1 MKSTERIGLIECG
14 KPEQCF
20 TERSAYLPQEFQV
33 QKAFAFNES
42 AKTTLRKR
50 FPELE
55 WAADC
60 NAILQDDSISFVL
73 FSAPTTEHRALIG
86 AALKANKQVQIV

>member
-1 MKSTERIGLIECG
+1 MKPTEQIALIECG

-20 TERSAYLPQEFQV
+20 TQRTAFLPQAFRV
-33 QKAFAFNES
+33 KKAFAFNES
-42 AKTTLRKR
+42 AKASLGKR

-60 NAILQDDSISFVL
+60 NAILQDDAIRFVL
-73 FSAPTTEHRALIG
+73 FSAPTAAHRPLIG
-86 AALKANKQVQIV
+86 KALKANKQVQIV

>member
-1 MKSTERIGLIECG
+1 MKSTEQIGLIECG

-20 TERSAYLPQEFQV
+20 TERSAYLPQAFRV
-33 QKAFAFNES
+33 KKAFAFYES
-42 AKTTLRKR
+42 AKAPLGKR

-60 NAILQDDSISFVL
+60 NAILQDDTISFVL
-73 FSAPTTEHRALIG
+73 FSAPTAAHRPLIG
-86 AALKANKQVQIV
+86 EALRANKQVQIV

>member
-20 TERSAYLPQEFQV
+20 TERSAFLPQDFQLK
-33 QKAFAFNES
+33 KAFVFNES
-42 AKTTLRKR
+42 AKTQLRKR

-60 NAILQDDSISFVL
+60 NAILQDDTISFVL
-73 FSAPTTEHRALIG
+73 FSAPTTDHRSLIS